1 MAREIVFLHITFL
14 ITVSAYLI
22 ELAAVGNTNVI
33 ICVLSINACLVSIYW
48 FLVVLKPTNFSSIT
62 YLIDALNAVWCGFL
76 SSPTSYYLQ
85 PQVIS

>member
-33 ICVLSINACLVSIYW
+33 ICVLSINACLVSIY
-48 FLVVLKPTNFSSIT
+48 
-62 YLIDALNAVWCGFL
+62 
-76 SSPTSYYLQ
+76 
-85 PQVIS
+85 